1 MVEAGTVVSTG
12 VTDAD
17 TGWAAS
23 VGDVAADPPPDVP
36 RASAPH
42 PATPAKATTAATAGA
57 HRRMLVGSTG
67 GTSAA
72 PLRFVCDGP
81 RVQGEPAV
89 GGALMVPTGLRADLA
104 GIGARSQALRVQD
117 RSSRN
122 DLPAGGPPGQVR
134 ATGWMARSSCRRAN
148 ISFSSLTITDGELRV
163 DTPRVRG
170 K

>member
-1 MVEAGTVVSTG
+1 MSYRRCWTILTSSPVAPLTSSLGSGRWTTVVVEAGTVVSTG

-42 PATPAKATTAATAGA
+42 PATPAKATTATTAGA

-104 GIGARSQALRVQD
+104 GSGPFPGTSRPGPFQPQRSGRLVAR
-117 RSSRN
+117 
-122 DLPAGGPPGQVR
+122 
-134 ATGWMARSSCRRAN
+134 
-148 ISFSSLTITDGELRV
+148 
-163 DTPRVRG
+163 RVR
-170 K
+170 